1 MANVIYS
8 IRPLNDG
15 TKGFRFDVIG
25 FKGVY
30 RKRVRGLRA
39 FEVTTK
45 GKTFVQVHKGKHS
58 LYIEQARPLK
68 ALADFSLLNRC
79 QYILANA
86 KARVEAIRH
95 D

>member
-25 FKGVY
+25 FKGIY
-30 RKRVRGLRA
+30 RKRIRA
-39 FEVTTK
+39 SRPFEVTTK
-45 GKTFVQVHKGKHS
+45 GKTFLQAHKGKHS
-58 LYIEQARPLK
+58 LYIEQAKPLK
-68 ALADFSLLNRC
+68 ALSDFSLLNRC

-86 KARVEAIRH
+86 KAKVQEIRH

>member
-25 FKGVY
+25 FKGIY
-30 RKRVRGLRA
+30 RKRVRALRP

-58 LYIEQARPLK
+58 LYVEQARPLK
-68 ALADFSLLNRC
+68 ALADFSLLKRC
-79 QYILANA
+79 QYILDNA
-86 KARVEAIRH
+86 KSKVDAIRH